1 MRCNNCGWNNPDG
14 VSKCQKCNQPL
25 VMETVPF
32 SQKDGSST
40 VPMGNV
46 CPNCGYAISEGTV
59 ICPIC
64 KTEIRNVEDGV
75 KSVSDFENTQKTVM
89 MDASKGIS
97 DNQQIDVKHT
107 VVDVQPVH
115 SIKESAELSKA
126 VDLKKTV
133 CDFSRVEDKEV
144 NEVSQQN
151 PEGVVTKEEKIIE
164 TEQHEQSRD
173 EQQFSYV
180 FECMDSDEH
189 DKIVLVS
196 KSELFLKE
204 DEVILIAGLRF
215 RSTVE

>member
-25 VMETVPF
+25 VMETVPL
-32 SQKDGSST
+32 SQMEGSST
-40 VPMGNV
+40 IPMGNL

-64 KTEIRNVEDGV
+64 KTEIKKADDGIE
-75 KSVSDFENTQKTVM
+75 SVSDFENTQKTVM
-89 MDASKGIS
+89 MDAPKGNS
-97 DNQQIDVKHT
+97 NNQQIDVKHT

-115 SIKESAELSKA
+115 STESAESPKV

-133 CDFSRVEDKEV
+133 CDFSRVEEKEEKIAADQESK
-144 NEVSQQN
+144 N
-151 PEGVVTKEEKIIE
+151 VVTKKEQIIE

-173 EQQFSYV
+173 EQQFSYG

-189 DKIVLVS
+189 DKIELVS
-196 KSELFLKE
+196 KSELLLKE
-204 DEVILIAGLRF
+204 DEVILIGGLRF
-215 RSTVE
+215 RRI